1 MEGTEGLTG
10 YQDFISLCQK
20 HLCLFNSCE
29 ITALYTRKWTE
40 FTPKLGPDGMLES
53 SRPGLTEES
62 RGKKIDK
69 NTFSVFCGLAGSAIF

>member
-10 YQDFISLCQK
+10 HQDFISLCQK

-40 FTPKLGPDGMLES
+40 FTHKLGPDGMLES
-53 SRPGLTEES
+53 SRS
-62 RGKKIDK
+62 D
-69 NTFSVFCGLAGSAIF
+69 